1 MDKYVKKYAI
11 VWLTLIVMYHVV
23 IFFVPQPW
31 LSGEKLNQNFWVGYG
46 VVWLALAGQ
55 FLCVLA
61 AGKYRKLEQIFLRIP
76 LITTSY
82 RALIVTIAAATIC
95 MFVPM
100 IPVWVTIIVCVL
112 ALGFL
117 VIFVVSAQTA
127 GDVVSDTEQ
136 KIKEN
141 TYFIRQLTA
150 DAEGVVRKSK
160 DDNTKKISKE
170 VYEAVRYSNLMSNA
184 QLSELETQIRLAF
197 EEYSAAV
204 EMNNEK
210 TASLA
215 KELVDLLEERNRKCK
230 LMK

>member
-117 VIFVVSAQTA
+117 VISVVSAQTA
-127 GDVVSDTEQ
+127 GDVVSE
-136 KIKEN
+136 KS
-141 TYFIRQLTA
+141 
-150 DAEGVVRKSK
+150 RK
-160 DDNTKKISKE
+160 TLI
-170 VYEAVRYSNLMSNA
+170 
-184 QLSELETQIRLAF
+184 LSD
-197 EEYSAAV
+197 S
-204 EMNNEK
+204 
-210 TASLA
+210 
-215 KELVDLLEERNRKCK
+215 
-230 LMK
+230 

>member
-1 MDKYVKKYAI
+1 M
-11 VWLTLIVMYHVV
+11 
-23 IFFVPQPW
+23 
-31 LSGEKLNQNFWVGYG
+31 
-46 VVWLALAGQ
+46 
-55 FLCVLA
+55 
-61 AGKYRKLEQIFLRIP
+61 
-76 LITTSY
+76 ITTSY

-112 ALGFL
+112 ALGFS
-117 VIFVVSAQTA
+117 VISVVSAQTA

-215 KELVDLLEERNRKCK
+215 KELVNLLEERNRKCK

>member
-11 VWLTLIVMYHVV
+11 VWLTSIVMYHVV

-31 LSGEKLNQNFWVGYG
+31 LSGEKLNQNFWIGYG

-82 RALIVTIAAATIC
+82 RVLIVTIAATTIC

-112 ALGFL
+112 ALGFS
-117 VIFVVSAQTA
+117 VISVVSAQTA

-184 QLSELETQIRLAF
+184 QLSDLETQIRFAF

-210 TASLA
+210 TVSLA

>member
-82 RALIVTIAAATIC
+82 RALIVTIASATIC

-112 ALGFL
+112 ALGFS
-117 VIFVVSAQTA
+117 VISVVSAQTA

-170 VYEAVRYSNLMSNA
+170 VYEAVRCHASNYCSHLR
-184 QLSELETQIRLAF
+184 QLYRRLNSAF
-197 EEYSAAV
+197 PIYCLS
-204 EMNNEK
+204 
-210 TASLA
+210 
-215 KELVDLLEERNRKCK
+215 
-230 LMK
+230 

>member
-23 IFFVPQPW
+23 IFLVPQRW
-31 LSGEKLNQNFWVGYG
+31 LSGEKLNQNFWIGYG

-61 AGKYRKLEQIFLRIP
+61 AGKYTKLEQIFLRIP

-112 ALGFL
+112 ALSFS
-117 VIFVVSAQTA
+117 VISVVSAQTA
-127 GDVVSDTEQ
+127 GDAVSDTEQ

-160 DDNTKKISKE
+160 DDNT
-170 VYEAVRYSNLMSNA
+170 
-184 QLSELETQIRLAF
+184 
-197 EEYSAAV
+197 
-204 EMNNEK
+204 
-210 TASLA
+210 
-215 KELVDLLEERNRKCK
+215 
-230 LMK
+230 